1 MTPRTKEQNE
11 AIRTRRMGQIM
22 RAAAEAYV
30 IKGINMD
37 MRDVAAA
44 ADLGYGTVYHYYKN
58 KYDLLSDLLTMALG
72 EAEEIG
78 LNYLIKGS
86 SVQDYGMT
94 LLRRWRKDPSL
105 FVLYKL
111 ACEHFRELP
120 EQEAKVFAERF
131 RQSVIIPLAEVLGTL
146 RRDSR
151 LEESAFLIIGGLV
164 GCAGLSVYRR
174 SAEMNEDEIVKLL
187 LGGF

>member
-22 RAAAEAYV
+22 RAAAETYV
-30 IKGINMD
+30 LKGINME

-58 KYDLLSDLLTMALG
+58 KYDLLSDLLNMALD
-72 EAEEIG
+72 EAEEMS
-78 LNYLIKGS
+78 LNYLTKGS
-86 SVQDYGMT
+86 PVKDYGIA
-94 LLRRWRKDPSL
+94 LLRRWSKDPSL

-120 EQEAKVFAERF
+120 EQEAKVFMERF
-131 RQSVIIPLAEVLGTL
+131 RQSVIAPLAEVLRTVSGDP
-146 RRDSR
+146 RSD
-151 LEESAFLIIGGLV
+151 ESAFLIIGGLV

-174 SAEMNEDEIVKLL
+174 SAEMNEHEIVKLL
-187 LGGF
+187 LGSL